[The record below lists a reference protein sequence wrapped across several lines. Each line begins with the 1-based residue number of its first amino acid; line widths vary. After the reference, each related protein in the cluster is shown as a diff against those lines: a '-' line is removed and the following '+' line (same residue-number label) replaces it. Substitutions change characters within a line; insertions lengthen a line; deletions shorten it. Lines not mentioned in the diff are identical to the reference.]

1 MRQMRYVLVR
11 RTYLSL
17 YTTFHLN
24 FTNIQQMITHFRYWK
39 LPYANDFT
47 RVFIFI
53 DKRRTSWKAQKLRFE
68 RMRINMR
75 DRLFAGVIALKW
87 ENSIFEYRH
96 NFISESFFVSV
107 FRAHLF
113 SLSVAIAREIVDY
126 NINDAVMPWMVV
138 GQRKSVERTNEMEM
152 LKRWRYYIRSS
163 QASIYTYIDCY
174 VTLSFSDFFSFSWT
188 KIKVKYNQRKEER
201 RVIVSHVFHSNCS
214 I

>member
-1 MRQMRYVLVR
+1 MRQMRYVIVR

-68 RMRINMR
+68 WMQINMR

-96 NFISESFFVSV
+96 NFISESFVVSA

-113 SLSVAIAREIVDY
+113 SLYVAIAREIVDY
-126 NINDAVMPWMVV
+126 NINDAVMPWMMV
-138 GQRKSVERTNEMEM
+138 GLRKSVERTNEMEM

-174 VTLSFSDFFSFSWT
+174 VTLSFSDFFRFREQKLKSST
-188 KIKVKYNQRKEER
+188 IKEKKKEKLL
-201 RVIVSHVFHSNCS
+201 
-214 I
+214 